1 MTLFDIG
8 TELENARVAMSRA
21 DDIWDVFL
29 EDMERDLE
37 QMDDDDCWVKYMRKR
52 FGRTRSLLEAAALQQ
67 GEALA
72 TLNEMIAA
80 VYAMNREEKA
90 NQKQT

>member
-8 TELENARVAMSRA
+8 TELENTRVAMSRA

-37 QMDDDDCWVKYMRKR
+37 QMDDGDCWVKYMRKR
-52 FGRTRSLLEAAALQQ
+52 FGRIKSLLEAAALQQ

-72 TLNEMIAA
+72 TLTKVIDT
-80 VYAMNREEKA
+80 VYAMSREEKA